1 MCLYYWECN
10 FQWSQLILLLP
21 YGFAMSVVYLRDE
34 DVEDYSGICVVN
46 SSSVSYL
53 LGYYRST
60 CLSLFGTGDLRTDRE
75 QVANY
80 IDEQTKDSDKIYVWD
95 NSASIY
101 LSSQRLSAAT
111 ITTAEPYLNTD
122 DNKIA

>member
-1 MCLYYWECN
+1 M
-10 FQWSQLILLLP
+10 
-21 YGFAMSVVYLRDE
+21 
-34 DVEDYSGICVVN
+34 
-46 SSSVSYL
+46 

-80 IDEQTKDSDKIYVWD
+80 IDEQTKDSDKIYIWD

-111 ITTAEPYLNTD
+111 ITAAEPYLNTD
-122 DNKIA
+122 DNKNSLMYDINKNEAKFVVVNKTLPILDEIKTNLESQYQSVQTTDYFTIYQKNE

>member
-1 MCLYYWECN
+1 M
-10 FQWSQLILLLP
+10 
-21 YGFAMSVVYLRDE
+21 
-34 DVEDYSGICVVN
+34 
-46 SSSVSYL
+46 

-80 IDEQTKDSDKIYVWD
+80 IDEQTQDSDKIYVWD

-122 DNKIA
+122 DNKNSLMYDVNKNEAKFVVVNKNLPILDEIKTNLESQYQSVQTTDYFTIYQKNE

>member
-1 MCLYYWECN
+1 M
-10 FQWSQLILLLP
+10 
-21 YGFAMSVVYLRDE
+21 
-34 DVEDYSGICVVN
+34 
-46 SSSVSYL
+46 

-122 DNKIA
+122 DNKNSLMYDINKNEAKFVVVNKNLPILDEIKTNLESQYQSVQTTDYFTIYQKNE